1 MLLKLADVKFQM
13 GSKTNEGGA
22 TVMATFIICTVYTCG
37 TVVHLFQ
44 VLIKVAVRQTAE
56 QVSRKQLMDIKDHH
70 NNTDLAMLPE
80 GKKDTGRP
88 MVDRLIITELPK

>member
-44 VLIKVAVRQTAE
+44 VLIVVY
-56 QVSRKQLMDIKDHH
+56 
-70 NNTDLAMLPE
+70 DLLHLLLLESP
-80 GKKDTGRP
+80 D
-88 MVDRLIITELPK
+88 